1 MEEEE
6 SKKKKKKAPKH
17 GDLMLWK
24 TRHATIG
31 IKKPL
36 SNWTN

>member
-1 MEEEE
+1 MEIIHEEE
-6 SKKKKKKAPKH
+6 SKKNAPKH
-17 GDLMLWK
+17 GDLMLWR
-24 TRHATIG
+24 TRHDTIE